1 MNRGGG
7 LLTILAAAA
16 LGAAFFVWI
25 AGVRVITPTEVA
37 WTMQG
42 DWRIHFLGWHVFRHE
57 PWHLPL
63 GRIDTYFQPL
73 GTAVGFTDSIPAA
86 AFVLK
91 PFSALLPASF
101 QYLGLWLLL
110 CFVLQGVFAVFLMR
124 LWTSSVAQQLLGAV
138 CFILVPT
145 LLARVGHPALCSHWL
160 LLWALWLY
168 LRADRLPRAPLA
180 QSAVVALITG
190 MVHPYLAL
198 MVMALLGALGLR
210 LLLARRVS
218 GIAIVAVGVCAMLTG
233 WWLSGLFTVVGAEN
247 LMSEGL
253 TKYSTNLLAPITPTG
268 WSTFLPEIPIGA
280 EGQLWEGFHYFG
292 LGLLLLI
299 AGAILARVAMSG
311 ERHTVTLW
319 PLIIVVTLLAIY
331 SLSPRVTF
339 GSAVVAE
346 INSPLIDRLAI
357 FRATG
362 RFFWPAAY
370 LMLTMALAVVV
381 SRVPARVATAILCA
395 VIAVQV
401 ADLRGAYAFRRQ
413 TSRGDAFYA
422 WRPSMA
428 SPAWARL
435 LPNYAHIV
443 VYPPTYCG
451 PSPVDIESLTYMA
464 GLHGLTLNSGLVARF
479 DEMRRRA
486 ACREIADTLLR
497 GEVDD
502 SRIYLGRPGE
512 IDLLKKFAKQPVVCG
527 VIDAVGICATTRSYE
542 RWRDA
547 AHLE

>member
-1 MNRGGG
+1 MNRNGRV
-7 LLTILAAAA
+7 LTILAAAG

-25 AGVRVITPTEVA
+25 GGVRVITPTEVA
-37 WTMQG
+37 WTMQS

-63 GRIDTYFQPL
+63 GRIDSYFQPL
-73 GTAVGFTDSIPAA
+73 GTAIGFTDSIPVA

-110 CFVLQGVFAVFLMR
+110 CFALQGVFAVLLMR
-124 LWTSSVAQQLLGAV
+124 LWTSSVAQQLLGAA

-180 QSAVVALITG
+180 QSAVVALVAG

-198 MVMALLGALGLR
+198 MVIGLLGAMGVR

-218 GIAIVAVGVCAMLTG
+218 GIAVVAVGVCGMLAG
-233 WWLSGLFTVVGAEN
+233 WWLSGLFTVAGAEN

-268 WSTFLPEIPIGA
+268 WSMFLPEIPLGA
-280 EGQLWEGFHYFG
+280 EGQSWEGFHYFG
-292 LGLLLLI
+292 LGLLLLLI
-299 AGAILARVAMSG
+299 GAVVARVAMSG

-319 PLIIVVTLLAIY
+319 PLVIVAALLAIY

-339 GSAVVAE
+339 GGAVVAE

-362 RFFWPAAY
+362 RFFWPAGY

-381 SRVPARVATAILCA
+381 SRLPARVATAVLCA
-395 VIAVQV
+395 VIAVQI
-401 ADLRGAYAFRRQ
+401 ADLRGVYAFRRQ

-428 SPAWARL
+428 SPAWDRL

-451 PSPVDIESLTYMA
+451 QSPVDIESLTYLA
-464 GLHGLTLNSGLVARF
+464 GLHRLTLNSGLVARY
-479 DEMRRRA
+479 DETRRRA
-486 ACREIADTLLR
+486 ACREIADALLR

-512 IDLLKKFAKQPVVCG
+512 IDLLKKLAKQPVVCG
-527 VIDAVGICATTRSYE
+527 VIDAVGVCATTRSYE

-547 AHLE
+547 APLQ